1 MMDTRIIIFAKA
13 PVPGKVKTRLVPAL
27 GEEGAAKLAR
37 SMLLHTIEEARLA
50 GVGKPELCVDPPSS
64 DPLWQDLIPAG
75 FHVSAQGEGDLGDRL
90 SRAAQRSLRE
100 ACAVLLVGSDCPAL
114 DRFRLC
120 RAAAD
125 LGDHDAVI
133 HPAADGGYVALGLRR
148 YDASLFSGIAWSTS
162 SVAKQTIERI
172 RQLDWKLRIRETL
185 RDVDVPE
192 NLQEEVLLP

>member
-1 MMDTRIIIFAKA
+1 MTATRIIIFAKA
-13 PVPGKVKTRLVPAL
+13 PVSGRVKTRLAPAL
-27 GEEGAAKLAR
+27 GEDGAAALAR
-37 SMLLHTIEEARLA
+37 SMLLHTIKEASLA
-50 GVGKPELCVDPPSS
+50 GVGRPELCADPPPS
-64 DPLWQDLIPAG
+64 DPSWRDLIPQG
-75 FHVSAQGEGDLGDRL
+75 LRISAQGEGDLGDRL
-90 SRAAQRSLRE
+90 ARAARRALRE
-100 ACAVLLVGSDCPAL
+100 DGAVLLIGSDCPAL

-125 LGDHDAVI
+125 LRDHDAMI

-148 YDASLFSGIAWSTS
+148 YDASLFSGVAWSTS

-192 NLQEEVLLP
+192 DLQEEGLLP

>member
-13 PVPGKVKTRLVPAL
+13 PVPGRVKTRLAPAL
-27 GEEGAAKLAR
+27 GEDGAAALAR
-37 SMLLHTIEEARLA
+37 TMLLHTIKEASLA
-50 GVGKPELCVDPPSS
+50 GVGKPEICADPDPPHP
-64 DPLWQDLIPAG
+64 DWQGLLPAG
-75 FHVSAQGEGDLGDRL
+75 FRTSTQGEGDLGERL
-90 SRAAQRSLRE
+90 ARAVQRALRE
-100 ACAVLLVGSDCPAL
+100 DAAVLLIGTDCPAL

-125 LGDHDAVI
+125 LRDHDAII

-172 RQLDWKLRIRETL
+172 RRLDWTLRIRETL

-192 NLQEEVLLP
+192 DLKAEGLAP